1 MLNCYNYTF
10 NVIKSKHFIH
20 FRMFEDIFLES
31 SEKEEIYKLCWTLFV
46 YIKCKSSYKLCKYL
60 NDILPVYVGK

>member
-1 MLNCYNYTF
+1 
-10 NVIKSKHFIH
+10 
-20 FRMFEDIFLES
+20 MFEDIFLES